1 MSKYMMMF
9 YSAFG
14 SIIHSNK
21 MGLIVC
27 VYMVLLKESNLITCL
42 NLYFNYKSAHRL
54 LMKNIF

>member
-1 MSKYMMMF
+1 MSKYMMLF

-27 VYMVLLKESNLITCL
+27 VYMVLRKESNLITCL
-42 NLYFNYKSAHRL
+42 
-54 LMKNIF
+54 